1 MFPWEHLQPERHY
14 KLLNMW
20 SMVNN
25 VFFFSNASLYF
36 FLFFFLTD
44 HITHI
49 VLAIEMIA
57 ACQAIDFRHPK
68 KLSGP
73 LKKVHDLVRTKIM

>member
-1 MFPWEHLQPERHY
+1 MF
-14 KLLNMW
+14 
-20 SMVNN
+20 
-25 VFFFSNASLYF
+25 FFFSNASLHF

-57 ACQAIDFRHPK
+57 ACQAIDLRHPK

-73 LKKVHDLVRTKIM
+73 LKKVHDLVRTKIMWVLFLITALDHQ